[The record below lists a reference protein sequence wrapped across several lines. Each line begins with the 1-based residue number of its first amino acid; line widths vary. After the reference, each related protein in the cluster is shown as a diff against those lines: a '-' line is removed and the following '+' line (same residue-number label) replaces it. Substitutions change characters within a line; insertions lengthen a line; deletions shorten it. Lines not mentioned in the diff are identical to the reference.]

1 MVITGGTQGGVGG
14 RSPIDDLG
22 GRGRL
27 GAPDGLGP
35 KGLAHQDMSDF
46 FTRLFPYKS
55 MT

>member
-14 RSPIDDLG
+14 RSPIANLG
-22 GRGRL
+22 GWGRV
-27 GAPDGLGP
+27 GAPDGLGS

-46 FTRLFPYKS
+46 FTRFFPYES